1 MSWLPIEVWTV
12 RSSSSTGAVS
22 SVVSKGGT
30 WMLKIAASG
39 CASRLAIASMCSR
52 MRGSSN
58 SRWVFHGVWFDQP
71 VLSIS
76 CPGATSVDLALHQHD
91 AVAAA
96 LADHVVDLVGI
107 VVARA
112 R

>member
-1 MSWLPIEVWTV
+1 
-12 RSSSSTGAVS
+12 
-22 SVVSKGGT
+22 
-30 WMLKIAASG
+30 MLKIAASG

-76 CPGATSVDLALHQHD
+76 WPGAISVTSPS
-91 AVAAA
+91 
-96 LADHVVDLVGI
+96 I
-107 VVARA
+107 STTRSPP
-112 R
+112 RSRITSSTS